1 MSTPRAVLI
10 KGPSVNSRVYM
21 TALPEQHESL
31 LNKARELF
39 HVPEEHTPYL
49 CVAAPAVSGSPVSD
63 ARGAILMPDA
73 MPFIRD
79 REILTLRWAPT
90 SPRRMANRVHW
101 DSQLEYDTPRHEQR
115 GPEYRSLHVAR
126 TLERERRALL
136 PLSPKKMERPL
147 SPPVSSPDG
156 QEDCPGSP
164 TPLRGGSK
172 PLWPDESELPEPEP
186 ALPEAEIPSPRR
198 TDSRSRLSTLSSWCT
213 MLNPFS
219 RGQSSE
225 EAPAEQSSEQSE
237 EKSVAGA
244 VYHDAEPAE
253 ASERAEAAEAT
264 EATEAAEAAEATEA
278 AEPVKTIPP
287 ATISIMSKVLDGLRE
302 HPCNVHLKE
311 HMSEEFMRFSAE
323 RGRAVN
329 LHTIG
334 ERIARNEFPPG
345 AALGHFVKDLAIFWD
360 NVRTY
365 YGSETVQAQEA
376 TSLGRFA
383 TMLLGELQRPQ
394 TKRAADAEEEPNSPT
409 HKRTRRGVARAPYV
423 TRRMSAR

>member
-101 DSQLEYDTPRHEQR
+101 DSQLEYDTPRCEQR

-126 TLERERRALL
+126 TLERERRTLL

-147 SPPVSSPDG
+147 SPPMSSPDG
-156 QEDCPGSP
+156 PEDCPGSP

-172 PLWPDESELPEPEP
+172 SLWADEGELPVPETV
-186 ALPEAEIPSPRR
+186 LPEAEIPSPRR
-198 TDSRSRLSTLSSWCT
+198 TDTRSRLSTLSSWCT
-213 MLNPFS
+213 LLNPFS
-219 RGQSSE
+219 RGQSNEETPAEQTSGQSNE
-225 EAPAEQSSEQSE
+225 EAPAERTSEQSNEEAPTEQTSEQSE
-237 EKSVAGA
+237 ERSVVGA
-244 VYHDAEPAE
+244 VDPD
-253 ASERAEAAEAT
+253 S
-264 EATEAAEAAEATEA
+264 EA
-278 AEPVKTIPP
+278 AEPAKTTPP
-287 ATISIMSKVLDGLRE
+287 ATISIMTKVLEGLRE

-345 AALGHFVKDLAIFWD
+345 AALGHFVKDLTLFWE

-365 YGSETVQAQEA
+365 YGSETAQAQEA

-394 TKRAADAEEEPNSPT
+394 TKRAAATEEEPSSPT
-409 HKRTRRGVARAPYV
+409 HKRTRRGIARAPYV